1 MQWTGLRH
9 TLQTLRQRP
18 RIHSKGIL
26 WAVANKQTLKR
37 AWAAVPGELWA
48 GSSLLKA
55 RLTLLKVCVSFG
67 YLPYVATALT
77 LSSWFVISKLSSYE
91 GTSQG
96 GQGISSEPPWDQSHQ
111 ELTSRKR
118 KIRVCQAGRSTTQP
132 VLAAEAGTAHQAQ
145 RMEGTDACGKPN
157 ARSPGGNQG
166 CSPHL
171 RCMIKPITQNSL
183 FSETQMSLKQDV
195 FFLFLKGRR
204 ERREG
209 STEKPLSLRG
219 ISCKIQRDQK

>member
-1 MQWTGLRH
+1 MVQWTGLRH

-26 WAVANKQTLKR
+26 WTVANKQTLKR
-37 AWAAVPGELWA
+37 AWAAVPGELRA

-96 GQGISSEPPWDQSHQ
+96 GQGISSEPPG
-111 ELTSRKR
+111 
-118 KIRVCQAGRSTTQP
+118 IRLIRNRPIGSVRS
-132 VLAAEAGTAHQAQ
+132 
-145 RMEGTDACGKPN
+145 
-157 ARSPGGNQG
+157 
-166 CSPHL
+166 
-171 RCMIKPITQNSL
+171 
-183 FSETQMSLKQDV
+183 
-195 FFLFLKGRR
+195 
-204 ERREG
+204 G
-209 STEKPLSLRG
+209 SAKLEDPQHNPS
-219 ISCKIQRDQK
+219 